1 MSATI
6 RIGTQGWS
14 YRDWIGEF
22 YPPGSKQE
30 HYLPFYA
37 QVFDTVELD
46 TTFYHPP
53 KPSIVRSWAKYTP
66 ETFRYAAKVPQRIT
80 HEARLTKMGE
90 DLAAF
95 ATALAP
101 LGPRLGPLLVQLPA
115 EFVRDPGTI
124 GLLDRFLSATPKDVR
139 LAVEFRDASWHQTQ
153 VYDLLRRH
161 GAAVAWTEWR
171 DLPRITEVTADFL
184 YLRWLGDRRE
194 VDVYDRVL
202 IDRTASFD
210 QWEKDL
216 RRVLPEVREVY
227 GYFNNHWA
235 GHSPASAN
243 EMKKRLGLAPVDAK
257 EFWEQRELF

>member
-1 MSATI
+1 M
-6 RIGTQGWS
+6 
-14 YRDWIGEF
+14 
-22 YPPGSKQE
+22 
-30 HYLPFYA
+30 
-37 QVFDTVELD
+37 
-46 TTFYHPP
+46 
-53 KPSIVRSWAKYTP
+53 
-66 ETFRYAAKVPQRIT
+66 
-80 HEARLTKMGE
+80 
-90 DLAAF
+90 
-95 ATALAP
+95 
-101 LGPRLGPLLVQLPA
+101 
-115 EFVRDPGTI
+115 
-124 GLLDRFLSATPKDVR
+124 
-139 LAVEFRDASWHQTQ
+139 
-153 VYDLLRRH
+153 RRH
-161 GAAVAWTEWR
+161 RAAVAWTEWR
-171 DLPRITEVTADFL
+171 DLPRVTEVTADFL

>member
-46 TTFYHPP
+46 TTFDHPP
-53 KPSIVRSWAKYTP
+53 QPSIVRSWAKHTP

-124 GLLDRFLSATPKDVR
+124 GLLDRFLSATPKDVQ
-139 LAVEFRDASWHQTQ
+139 L
-153 VYDLLRRH
+153 
-161 GAAVAWTEWR
+161 AAVAWTEWR
-171 DLPRITEVTADFL
+171 DLPRVTEVTADFL